1 MLGSGLYSEIRPLC
15 TNRVEIGYDL
25 LLFTTDGGFVWWFV
39 GLVYTVE
46 EWVGECV

>member
-1 MLGSGLYSEIRPLC
+1 MLGSGLYSEITLG

-25 LLFTTDGGFVWWFV
+25 LLFTTNGGFVWWFV
-39 GLVYTVE
+39 RLVYTVE